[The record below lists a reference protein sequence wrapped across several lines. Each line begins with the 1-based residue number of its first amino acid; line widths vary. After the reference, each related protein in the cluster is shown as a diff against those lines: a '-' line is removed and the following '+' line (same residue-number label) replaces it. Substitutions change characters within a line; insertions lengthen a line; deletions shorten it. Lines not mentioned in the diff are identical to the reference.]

1 MWNGKYCKYIP
12 SHFFLLIE
20 SSCGRDCGRFCEHM
34 RAGFFWWSYG
44 GRQFIMFN
52 IEFNIQL
59 NILFKFILLNI
70 HIPYIFKIH
79 IVLLLVVIWRSF
91 TLSQSAYFFVSC
103 YCFKFTHFLHCSY
116 FNFPLVRFWNGLALR
131 VTPGPNGSVGMPLS
145 EVTSWCLS
153 GRASTAAH
161 GTIMCAQ
168 RLQNMVTLMC

>member
-1 MWNGKYCKYIP
+1 MVMANYKGLRECNPCMNAFKTNKNSCGMENIVNTFP
-12 SHFFLLIE
+12 HIFLLIE

-79 IVLLLVVIWRSF
+79 IVLLLVVNMEE
-91 TLSQSAYFFVSC
+91 LYFITKCLFL
-103 YCFKFTHFLHCSY
+103 CFLLLFQIHTF
-116 FNFPLVRFWNGLALR
+116 FALF
-131 VTPGPNGSVGMPLS
+131 
-145 EVTSWCLS
+145 
-153 GRASTAAH
+153 
-161 GTIMCAQ
+161 IF
-168 RLQNMVTLMC
+168 

>member
-1 MWNGKYCKYIP
+1 MVMANYKGLRECNPCMNAFKTNKNSCGMENIVNTFP
-12 SHFFLLIE
+12 HIFLLIE

-91 TLSQSAYFFVSC
+91 TLSQSACFFVSC

-116 FNFPLVRFWNGLALR
+116 FNFPLVRF
-131 VTPGPNGSVGMPLS
+131 
-145 EVTSWCLS
+145 
-153 GRASTAAH
+153 
-161 GTIMCAQ
+161 
-168 RLQNMVTLMC
+168 